1 MGAMTVYSLIGALL
15 FLGLGLIEL
24 AVVNRSLYPGL
35 RWRYDQAKTTQE
47 QGLSPRTIMLFVKIQ
62 SLILMPLLG
71 LFLGERMKGIFG

>member
-1 MGAMTVYSLIGALL
+1 MTIYGLIGAVVFLA
-15 FLGLGLIEL
+15 LGLLEL

-35 RWRYDQAKTTQE
+35 RWRYEQAKTTQE

-62 SLILMPLLG
+62 SLILMPLIG

>member
-1 MGAMTVYSLIGALL
+1 MTIYGLIGAVVFLA
-15 FLGLGLIEL
+15 LGLVEL

-35 RWRYDQAKTTQE
+35 RWRYEQAKTTQE

-62 SLILMPLLG
+62 SLILMPLIG